1 MNIIIPM
8 RTNIIALITAGLFS
22 CLTLFG
28 QDVKTLTWSYKPY
41 PDVETSFTKAPA
53 GYKPVYIS
61 SFARHGSRYLL
72 SDDSYSK
79 PLEILEAADRGGFL
93 TQTGKELLED
103 VRKIAADAIG
113 LSGMLLPRGG
123 REHRH
128 IMERTVSRYPEIFM
142 GNDCKI
148 DVYASTSQR
157 CIMSMAYSLD
167 AITAKNP
174 KVKYDRHCGPK
185 VQAEVFNSYPVSA
198 VSHEY
203 GRDYDQRVLD
213 ETANEAVLDKI
224 FTYNEA
230 EKKRFLDP
238 VERKRLVRW
247 LWELAID
254 NALNDELGV
263 DLYKYFTYNDFYGA
277 WRVNN
282 WKEYFIIGPSEEFG
296 EIVRNEAS
304 TTLRHMIEHADKA
317 LSGGEYRATL
327 RYGHDSQVAPLAVEM
342 DIEGS
347 CSPVA
352 DTDHPETSWILEN
365 TCPMGANI
373 QMVFF
378 KKRGSDDILV
388 KVLLNENESRIVG
401 VETDKWP
408 FYHWSDLRAHYVESL
423 EKRPDFNRGGWQ
435 VETVQE
441 GLVYKR
447 FSGVDPISGVH
458 QLVFAVDVDLNNPR
472 YSVKFTI
479 DENNIPTSEAFKKAG
494 AVATI
499 NATYERVSSFIKID
513 GKTYNSI
520 DSDIVPTLGA
530 PPQWKSDCSIS
541 TDGRNVKI
549 EYTGKDMTLQERRE
563 AFSSI
568 SYPNVFGCAP
578 MLIDGFIPVGKYF
591 AATSLTDSQVGR
603 LNYEDPLRHQGVRH
617 PRTAVATTEDNH
629 LILIVVDGRRP
640 GIAEGMNAFELTS
653 FIENHFHAKD
663 AMNLDGGGSSTMCV
677 KECGRTETNVVNYPS
692 GSRTFKHD
700 NERRVVTHIHVIDT
714 DPSE

>member
-1 MNIIIPM
+1 MSDHNPILRIAILLSIVVSTVFDSYAQDI
-8 RTNIIALITAGLFS
+8 RTLS
-22 CLTLFG
+22 
-28 QDVKTLTWSYKPY
+28 WSYKPY
-41 PDVETSFTKAPA
+41 PDVETAYTKAPA

-61 SFARHGSRYLL
+61 TFSRHGSRYLL
-72 SDDSYSK
+72 SDDNYTK
-79 PLEILEAADRGGFL
+79 PLGILEAAGRGGFL
-93 TQTGKELLED
+93 TETGKALLED
-103 VRKIAADAIG
+103 VRKIASDAEG
-113 LSGMLLPRGG
+113 NLGMLLPRGG

-128 IMERTVSRYPEIFM
+128 IMERTVSRYPDIFT

-174 KVKYDRHCGPK
+174 KVRYDRQCGSK
-185 VQAEVFNSYPVSA
+185 IQAEVFNSYPVSA
-198 VSHEY
+198 ISREY

-213 ETANEAVLDKI
+213 ETANEEVLDKI
-224 FTYNEA
+224 FTYDEA
-230 EKKRFLDP
+230 QKKKYLDP

-247 LWELAID
+247 LWELTID

-263 DLYKYFTYNDFYGA
+263 DLYKYFDYNDFYGA

-282 WKEYFIIGPSEEFG
+282 WKEYFIVGPSEEFG
-296 EIVRNEAS
+296 EIIRNEAS

-317 LSGGEYRATL
+317 LDGGGYNATL
-327 RYGHDSQVAPLAVEM
+327 RYGHDSQLAPLAVEM

-347 CSPVA
+347 CAPVA
-352 DTDHPETSWILEN
+352 DTDHPEQSWILEN

-378 KKRGSDDILV
+378 KKKGSKDILV
-388 KVLLNENESRIVG
+388 KVLLNENESRIAG
-401 VETDKWP
+401 VKTDKWP
-408 FYHWSDLRAHYVESL
+408 FYHWSDLRAHYMESL

-435 VETVQE
+435 VENVQD

-447 FSGVDPISGVH
+447 YSGVEPVSGVH
-458 QLVFAVDVDLNNPR
+458 QLVYAVDVDMNNPR
-472 YSVKFTI
+472 YSVKFTL
-479 DENNIPTSEAFKKAG
+479 EEGNMVTSEAFRKAG

-499 NATYERVSSFIKID
+499 NATYERVSSFIKVD
-513 GKTYNSI
+513 GKTYNNI
-520 DSDIVPTLGA
+520 DSDIVPYLGA
-530 PPQWKSDCSIS
+530 PPQWKTDCSFS

-549 EYTGKDMTLQERRE
+549 EYTGKDMTIQERRE

-568 SYPNVFGCAP
+568 SYPNVFGCSP
-578 MLIDGFIPVGKYF
+578 MLIDGFVPVGKYF
-591 AATSLTDSQVGR
+591 AATSLSDEQVGQ
-603 LNYEDPLRHQGVRH
+603 LNYEDPIRHQGVRH

-653 FIENHFHAKD
+653 FIEKHFHPRQ
-663 AMNLDGGGSSTMCV
+663 AMNMDGGGSTTMCV
-677 KECGRTETNVVNYPS
+677 KGQGSEASNVVNYPS

-700 NERRVVTHIHVIDT
+700 RERRVCTHIHIVDLQQN
-714 DPSE
+714 E